1 MNKDNDILARF
12 DAFLTEVTSGENVWW
27 VDTDNSKWNVTN
39 NIDFVEKAQSF
50 LLKEIE
56 RALTEQRRVIF
67 QRYRQIGD
75 SDTANSI
82 LAERFE
88 SGITAERE
96 RILALIEGKKK
107 PMPNN
112 DGHYSNC
119 YKNTGKSLNGECN
132 CGTWRND
139 TAVNNNTL
147 TDLTAAI
154 NNPNTQ

>member
-12 DAFLTEVTSGENVWW
+12 DAEFGRGGFGASDIFEQARAF
-27 VDTDNSKWNVTN
+27 
-39 NIDFVEKAQSF
+39 I
-50 LLKEIE
+50 LKEIE

-75 SDTANSI
+75 ADTANSI

-96 RILALIEGKKK
+96 RILALIEPLFQKYE
-107 PMPNN
+107 
-112 DGHYSNC
+112 DGGDERYGYVKHF
-119 YKNTGKSLNGECN
+119 
-132 CGTWRND
+132 
-139 TAVNNNTL
+139 NTL
-147 TDLTAAI
+147 LLNLQDDLTAAI